1 MRHQWVGLCA
11 DGAREELEAAIRQ
24 IDAAAHIVFAR
35 DAADIRCRLR
45 DEVPGAYGAVV
56 GLGSGEVS
64 DVNLAAALAS
74 DGKAREVVLVQRF
87 VTGSLRSRAARAG
100 ISRVIDIDDVLF
112 DEMLEEDASVGSDCA
127 ASMRKADETPGADLR
142 AAVHEERAGLAPV
155 IVLSSGRG
163 GVGKSALAAVWAV
176 MAARWGMPVSLCDL
190 DLACGNLPSQFGLG
204 RWEDPTT
211 YVKGGVFDR
220 DLAIEAGHQLMDG
233 LRVWGPC
240 ERPEMAEQV
249 MPAVGELLSMLSET
263 SGLVIVDTS
272 STCTDAVA
280 QAMQQADRLVIV
292 QGEGAGGVASI
303 AKTSALAVRLGV
315 ARTRIVRIENRCH
328 PRMVTVP
335 FAPCAEVGL
344 ESARAFRVP
353 DGGDEVGELLCSGD
367 AGELCELG
375 SDFVR
380 VSASVLATLLKE
392 LGVLPDHDEA
402 RKAADRLRTRKGF
415 ALFGRRGE
423 VA

>member
-1 MRHQWVGLCA
+1 MRHLWVGLCA
-11 DGAREELEAAIRQ
+11 EGAREELEAALKQ
-24 IDAAAHIVFAR
+24 VDAAAHIVFAR
-35 DAADIRCRLR
+35 DAADIRCKLR

-87 VTGSLRSRAARAG
+87 VTGSLRSRAAQAG

-112 DEMLEEDASVGSDCA
+112 DRLLEEES
-127 ASMRKADETPGADLR
+127 PG
-142 AAVHEERAGLAPV
+142 VRAGDGHTPDERDELVLGAQAVEPSEPTRQAPV
-155 IVLSSGRG
+155 LVLSSGRG
-163 GVGKSALAAVWAV
+163 GVGKSSLAAVWAV
-176 MAARWGMPVSLCDL
+176 LAARWGMGVSLCDL
-190 DLACGNLPSQFGLG
+190 DLACGNLPAMLGIG

-211 YVKGGVFDR
+211 YVRDGVLEMSR
-220 DLAIEAGHQLMDG
+220 ATEAGQQVMDG
-233 LRVWGPC
+233 LRLWGPC

-249 MPAVGELLSMLSET
+249 MPGVGQLLSALSAC
-263 SGLVIVDTS
+263 GDLVIVDTS

-280 QAMQQADRLVIV
+280 QAMQVADRLIIV
-292 QGEGAGGVASI
+292 QGEGTGGVSSI

-315 ARTRIVRIENRCH
+315 ARTRIVRIENRCQ
-328 PRMVTVP
+328 PRLVSAP
-335 FAPCAEVGL
+335 FAPCAVVGL

-367 AGELCELG
+367 AGELCDLG
-375 SDFVR
+375 GDFVR
-380 VSASVLATLLKE
+380 TAASVLATLLKE

-402 RKAADRLRTRKGF
+402 RRAVERLRSRKGF